1 MNTSNLY
8 KVELYRFFQS
18 LKLFV
23 LFGVASVIVMVLM
36 SADTSVFETDVSYGN
51 EIQTIFKM
59 MGMFFC
65 IVGAIGI
72 SVYVGNEFKCK
83 TIYHEI
89 MRGYSST
96 KIALSKTISCGF
108 IYSFILWSSVVLFL
122 IMNPSY
128 FNEFSI
134 VRFLFI
140 YIYMFH
146 ILSCTLLYVLLCKNG
161 ATGGCLAFCRFVF
174 FEVLISF
181 FALLLPDDILIWVKG
196 FLTISQWSYLTNI
209 SVEIPMACYVGVVF
223 STVLEYFILIVI
235 LSINSRKGDY

>member
-72 SVYVGNEFKCK
+72 SVYVGNEF
-83 TIYHEI
+83 I
-89 MRGYSST
+89 
-96 KIALSKTISCGF
+96 
-108 IYSFILWSSVVLFL
+108 
-122 IMNPSY
+122 
-128 FNEFSI
+128 
-134 VRFLFI
+134 
-140 YIYMFH
+140 
-146 ILSCTLLYVLLCKNG
+146 
-161 ATGGCLAFCRFVF
+161 
-174 FEVLISF
+174 
-181 FALLLPDDILIWVKG
+181 
-196 FLTISQWSYLTNI
+196 
-209 SVEIPMACYVGVVF
+209 
-223 STVLEYFILIVI
+223 
-235 LSINSRKGDY
+235 